1 MNVIYHVN
9 KQEQITKLEQK
20 WWVIF
25 NTLYDIMNKY
35 DSHETNQML
44 KMPEVIQLR
53 FEIQEIKDKIAKL
66 K

>member
-1 MNVIYHVN
+1 
-9 KQEQITKLEQK
+9 
-20 WWVIF
+20 
-25 NTLYDIMNKY
+25 MNKY